1 MNMRVRCDVVYVQD
15 NVSRVRSDIARF
27 IGSKV
32 KMESNKGRSKAVIT
46 EGVLENTYPSIF
58 TIRLDL
64 ESEEVKNRTVSF
76 SYTEILTR
84 AVEMT
89 VFE

>member
-1 MNMRVRCDVVYVQD
+1 MYIQN
-15 NVSRVRSDIARF
+15 NVSRVRSDISRF

-32 KMESNKGRSKAVIT
+32 KLESNKGRSKAIVT

-58 TIRLDL
+58 TIRLDDT
-64 ESEEVKNRTVSF
+64 EEKTRTVSF

-84 AVEMT
+84 TVELT

>member
-1 MNMRVRCDVVYVQD
+1 MYIQN
-15 NVSRVRSDIARF
+15 NVSRVRNDISRF

-32 KMESNKGRSKAVIT
+32 KLESNKGRSKAIVT
-46 EGVLENTYPSIF
+46 EGVLEKTYPSIF
-58 TIRLDL
+58 TIRLDDAD
-64 ESEEVKNRTVSF
+64 EKTRTVSF

-84 AVEMT
+84 TVELT

>member
-1 MNMRVRCDVVYVQD
+1 MYIQN
-15 NVSRVRSDIARF
+15 NVSRVRDDISRF

-32 KMESNKGRSKAVIT
+32 KLESNKGRSKAVIM
-46 EGVLENTYPSIF
+46 EGILDNTYPSIF
-58 TIRLDL
+58 TIRLDN
-64 ESEEVKNRTVSF
+64 EDEKQRTVSF

-84 AVEMT
+84 TVEMT

>member
-1 MNMRVRCDVVYVQD
+1 MYIQN
-15 NVSRVRSDIARF
+15 NVSRVRSDIAQF

-32 KMESNKGRSKAVIT
+32 KLESNKGRSKAVVT

-58 TIRLDL
+58 TIRLDDADAQ
-64 ESEEVKNRTVSF
+64 KRTVSF

-84 AVEMT
+84 AVELT

>member
-1 MNMRVRCDVVYVQD
+1 VYIQN
-15 NVSRVRSDIARF
+15 NVSRVRSDISRF

-32 KMESNKGRSKAVIT
+32 KLESNKGRSKAIVT

-58 TIRLDL
+58 TIRLDDT
-64 ESEEVKNRTVSF
+64 EEKTRTVSF

-84 AVEMT
+84 TVELT

>member
-1 MNMRVRCDVVYVQD
+1 MYVQD

-32 KMESNKGRSKAVIT
+32 KMEANKGRSKAVIT

-58 TIRLDL
+58 TIRLD
-64 ESEEVKNRTVSF
+64 ESDEVKTRTVSF

>member
-1 MNMRVRCDVVYVQD
+1 VYVQD
-15 NVSRVRSDIARF
+15 KVARVRMDISRF

-32 KMESNKGRSKAVIT
+32 KLEANKGRSKAVIT
-46 EGVLENTYPSIF
+46 EGILENTYPSIF
-58 TIRLDL
+58 TIQLDN
-64 ESEEVKNRTVSF
+64 EEETKRTVSF

-84 AVEMT
+84 AVELT

>member
-1 MNMRVRCDVVYVQD
+1 MYVQD
-15 NVSRVRSDIARF
+15 KVARVRMDISRF

-32 KMESNKGRSKAVIT
+32 KLEANKGRSKAVIT
-46 EGVLENTYPSIF
+46 EGILENTYPSIF
-58 TIRLDL
+58 TIQLDN
-64 ESEEVKNRTVSF
+64 EEETKRTVSF

-84 AVEMT
+84 AVELT

>member
-1 MNMRVRCDVVYVQD
+1 MYIQN
-15 NVSRVRSDIARF
+15 NVSRVRKDISQF

-32 KMESNKGRSKAVIT
+32 KLESNKGRSKAIVT
-46 EGVLENTYPSIF
+46 EGILENTYPSIF
-58 TIRLDL
+58 TILL
-64 ESEEVKNRTVSF
+64 ENEEEPKRTVSF

-84 AVEMT
+84 TVELT

>member
-1 MNMRVRCDVVYVQD
+1 VYIQN
-15 NVSRVRSDIARF
+15 NVSRVRDDISRF

-32 KMESNKGRSKAVIT
+32 KLESNKGRSKAVIM
-46 EGVLENTYPSIF
+46 EGILDNTYPSIF
-58 TIRLDL
+58 TIRLDN
-64 ESEEVKNRTVSF
+64 EDEKQRTVSF

-84 AVEMT
+84 TVEMT